1 MNAKSASRSSRLL
14 LAALLLLAGIAPA
27 HAKDFLCGFQAT
39 GLALN
44 FGSLDPSNAVQVVK
58 SVQAVNLN
66 ANNVGDCNGGP
77 TLTISI
83 VGGTSRTL
91 SNGTDTI
98 PYTIAGFPITM
109 PQPGNNRYVNF
120 LSPAMT
126 GTISA
131 GTYANASAGTYTDT
145 VTISVSP

>member
-1 MNAKSASRSSRLL
+1 MNAKSASRSFPFL
-14 LAALLLLAGIAPA
+14 LAALLLAGVAPV

-44 FGSLDPSNAVQVVK
+44 FGTIDPSNAVQVVTV
-58 SVQAVNLN
+58 VQAVNMG

-77 TLTISI
+77 TLDISI
-83 VGGTSRTL
+83 VGATSRTL

-98 PYTIAGFPITM
+98 PYTIAGFPVTM
-109 PQPGNNRYVNF
+109 AQPGNNKYVNF

-126 GTISA
+126 GTIA
-131 GTYANASAGTYTDT
+131 TGTYANASAGTYTDT

>member
-1 MNAKSASRSSRLL
+1 MNAKSASRSCSWLLCALL
-14 LAALLLLAGIAPA
+14 LASVAPA
-27 HAKDFLCGFQAT
+27 SARDFLCGFQAT

-44 FGSLDPSNAVQVVK
+44 FGTIDPSNAVQVVK
-58 SVQAVNLN
+58 AVQAVNLS

-77 TLTISI
+77 TLDISV
-83 VGGTSRTL
+83 VGATSRVL

-98 PYTIAGFPITM
+98 PYTIAGFPIM
-109 PQPGNNRYVNF
+109 MSQPGNNKYANF

-126 GTISA
+126 GTIPA

>member
-1 MNAKSASRSSRLL
+1 MNAKSASRSLHLL
-14 LAALLLLAGIAPA
+14 LAALLLVAFAPA

-44 FGSLDPSNAVQVVK
+44 FGTIDPSNAVQVVTA
-58 SVQAVNLN
+58 VQPVNMN

-77 TLTISI
+77 TLDISV
-83 VGGTSRTL
+83 VGATSRVL
-91 SNGTDTI
+91 SNGSDTI

-109 PQPGNNRYVNF
+109 SQPGNNKYVNF

-126 GTISA
+126 GTIPA

>member
-1 MNAKSASRSSRLL
+1 MNAKSASRSLHVL
-14 LAALLLLAGIAPA
+14 LAALLLAAVAPA

-44 FGSLDPSNAVQVVK
+44 FGTIDPSNAVQVVTA
-58 SVQAVNLN
+58 VQAVNMN
-66 ANNVGDCNGGP
+66 ANNVGDCNGGA
-77 TLTISI
+77 TLDISV
-83 VGGTSRTL
+83 VGATSRAL

-98 PYTIAGFPITM
+98 PYTITGFPITM
-109 PQPGNNRYVNF
+109 SQPGNNKYVNF

-126 GTISA
+126 GTIAA

>member
-1 MNAKSASRSSRLL
+1 MNAKSASRSGSWL
-14 LAALLLLAGIAPA
+14 LAALLLASVAPA
-27 HAKDFLCGFQAT
+27 HAKDFTCQFQAT

-44 FGSLDPSNAVQVVK
+44 FGNIDPSNAVQVVK
-58 SVQAVNLN
+58 AVQAVNLN
-66 ANNVGDCNGGP
+66 ASDVGDCNGGP
-77 TLTISI
+77 TLDISV
-83 VGGTSRTL
+83 VGATSRVL

-109 PQPGNNRYVNF
+109 SQPGNNRYVNF

-126 GTISA
+126 GTIPA

>member
-1 MNAKSASRSSRLL
+1 MNAKSASRSLPFL
-14 LAALLLLAGIAPA
+14 LAALLLVAVAPVQ
-27 HAKDFLCGFQAT
+27 AKDLLCEFQAT

-44 FGSLDPSNAVQVVK
+44 FGTIDPSNPVQVVTA
-58 SVQAVNLN
+58 VQAVNMN
-66 ANNVGDCNGGP
+66 ANNAGDCNGGGNF
-77 TLTISI
+77 TVDI

-91 SNGTDTI
+91 SNGTDSI
-98 PYTIAGFPITM
+98 PYTIAGFPVNVAE
-109 PQPGNNRYVNF
+109 PGNNKYVNF

-126 GTISA
+126 GTIAA